1 MQPLEESRE
10 GKQSRE
16 TAWWWDLLQSLV
28 VAAVLA
34 VIIRAFL
41 FTPFY
46 IPSPSMEPTLYPGD
60 RIIVNRLAYR
70 LGDPQRGDV
79 VVFHY
84 PLDPSR
90 DYIKRVV
97 AVGGDTVEA
106 RNNVLYV
113 NGQPQPPEKYLPPGV
128 VYSDFGPVKVPPNNY
143 FMMGDNRNNSA
154 DSRVWGTL
162 DRRLVIGKAMFIF
175 WPLNRLGLIR

>member
-1 MQPLEESRE
+1 MEDCNKATVES
-10 GKQSRE
+10 KASP
-16 TAWWWDLLQSLV
+16 WWKEILQSLV
-28 VAAVLA
+28 IAAVLA
-34 VIIRAFL
+34 LIIRSFL

-70 LGDPQRGDV
+70 LGEPRRGDI
-79 VVFHY
+79 VVFRY
-84 PLDPSR
+84 PFDPGR
-90 DYIKRVV
+90 DLIKRVV

-106 RNNVLYV
+106 RDNVLYI
-113 NGQPQPPEKYLPPGV
+113 NGQPQPPAEYLPPGV
-128 VYSDFGPVKVPPNNY
+128 VYSDFGPVKVPPGSY

-162 DRRLVIGKAMFIF
+162 DGKLIIGKAFLVY
-175 WPLNRLGLIR
+175 WPINRIGFLK

>member
-1 MQPLEESRE
+1 MEESKKAAGE
-10 GKQSRE
+10 IKGS
-16 TAWWWDLLQSLV
+16 AWWRDLLQSLV
-28 VAAVLA
+28 IAAVLA
-34 VIIRAFL
+34 LIIRSFL

-70 LGDPQRGDV
+70 LGEPQRGDI
-79 VVFHY
+79 VVFRY

-90 DYIKRVV
+90 DYVKRVV

-106 RNNVLYV
+106 RDNVLYI
-113 NGQPQPPEKYLPPGV
+113 NGQPQPPASYLPPGV
-128 VYSDFGPVKVPPNNY
+128 VYSDFGPIKVPPNNY

-162 DRRLVIGKAMFIF
+162 DRKLIIGKAVLVY
-175 WPLNRLGLIR
+175 WPLNHIGLIK

>member
-1 MQPLEESRE
+1 MVGFTTVPGCCRRPGCNHSRLSLHTILYSFPLY
-10 GKQSRE
+10 G
-16 TAWWWDLLQSLV
+16 TNPL
-28 VAAVLA
+28 
-34 VIIRAFL
+34 
-41 FTPFY
+41 
-46 IPSPSMEPTLYPGD
+46 PGD

>member
-1 MQPLEESRE
+1 LEESKKAAGE
-10 GKQSRE
+10 IKGS
-16 TAWWWDLLQSLV
+16 AWWRDLLQSLV
-28 VAAVLA
+28 IAAVLA
-34 VIIRAFL
+34 LIIRSFL

-70 LGDPQRGDV
+70 LGEPQRGDV
-79 VVFHY
+79 VVFRY

-90 DYIKRVV
+90 DYVKRVV

-106 RNNVLYV
+106 RDNVLYI
-113 NGQPQPPEKYLPPGV
+113 NGQPQPPASYLPPGV
-128 VYSDFGPVKVPPNNY
+128 VYSDFGPIKVPPNNY

-162 DRRLVIGKAMFIF
+162 DRKLIIGKAVLVY
-175 WPLNRLGLIR
+175 WPLNHIGLIR

>member
-1 MQPLEESRE
+1 LEESKKAAGE
-10 GKQSRE
+10 IKGS
-16 TAWWWDLLQSLV
+16 AWWRDLLQSLV
-28 VAAVLA
+28 IAAVLA
-34 VIIRAFL
+34 LIIRSFL

-70 LGDPQRGDV
+70 LGEPQRGDV
-79 VVFHY
+79 VVFRY

-90 DYIKRVV
+90 DYVKRVV
-97 AVGGDTVEA
+97 AVGGDIVEA
-106 RNNVLYV
+106 RDNVLYI
-113 NGQPQPPEKYLPPGV
+113 NGQPQPPASYLPPGV
-128 VYSDFGPVKVPPNNY
+128 VYSDFGPIKVPPNNY

-162 DRRLVIGKAMFIF
+162 DRKLIIGKAVLVY
-175 WPLNRLGLIR
+175 WPLNHIGLIR

>member
-1 MQPLEESRE
+1 MEESKRAAGE
-10 GKQSRE
+10 IKGSV
-16 TAWWWDLLQSLV
+16 WWRDLLQSLV
-28 VAAVLA
+28 IAAVLA
-34 VIIRAFL
+34 LIIRSFL

-70 LGDPQRGDV
+70 LGEPQRGDV
-79 VVFHY
+79 VVFRY

-90 DYIKRVV
+90 DYVKRVV

-106 RNNVLYV
+106 RDNVLYI
-113 NGQPQPPEKYLPPGV
+113 NGQPQPPASYLPPGV
-128 VYSDFGPVKVPPNNY
+128 VYSDFGPIKVPPNNY

-162 DRRLVIGKAMFIF
+162 DRKLIIGKAVLVY
-175 WPLNRLGLIR
+175 WPLNHIGLIR

>member
-1 MQPLEESRE
+1 LEESKRAAGE
-10 GKQSRE
+10 IKGSV
-16 TAWWWDLLQSLV
+16 WWRDLLQSLV
-28 VAAVLA
+28 IAAVLA
-34 VIIRAFL
+34 LIIRSFL

-70 LGDPQRGDV
+70 LGEPQRGDV
-79 VVFHY
+79 VVFRY

-90 DYIKRVV
+90 DYVKRVV

-106 RNNVLYV
+106 RDNVLYI
-113 NGQPQPPEKYLPPGV
+113 NGQPQPPASYLPPGV
-128 VYSDFGPVKVPPNNY
+128 VYSDFGPIKVPPNNY

-162 DRRLVIGKAMFIF
+162 DRKLIIGKAVLVY
-175 WPLNRLGLIR
+175 WPLNHIGLIR

>member
-1 MQPLEESRE
+1 MEESKKAAE
-10 GKQSRE
+10 EIKGS
-16 TAWWWDLLQSLV
+16 AWWRDLLQSLV
-28 VAAVLA
+28 IAAVLA
-34 VIIRAFL
+34 LIIRSFL

-70 LGDPQRGDV
+70 LGEPQRGDV
-79 VVFHY
+79 VVFRY

-90 DYIKRVV
+90 DYVKRVV

-106 RNNVLYV
+106 RDNVLYI
-113 NGQPQPPEKYLPPGV
+113 NGQPQPPASYLPPGV
-128 VYSDFGPVKVPPNNY
+128 VYSDFGPIKVPPNNY

-162 DRRLVIGKAMFIF
+162 DRKLIIGKAVLVY
-175 WPLNRLGLIR
+175 WPLNHIGLIR

>member
-1 MQPLEESRE
+1 MEESKKAAE
-10 GKQSRE
+10 EIKGS
-16 TAWWWDLLQSLV
+16 AWWRDLLQSLV
-28 VAAVLA
+28 IAAVLA
-34 VIIRAFL
+34 LIIRSFL

-70 LGDPQRGDV
+70 LGEPQRGDI
-79 VVFHY
+79 VVFRY

-90 DYIKRVV
+90 DYVKRVV
-97 AVGGDTVEA
+97 AVGGDIVEV
-106 RNNVLYV
+106 RDNVLYI
-113 NGQPQPPEKYLPPGV
+113 NGQPQPPASYLPPGV
-128 VYSDFGPVKVPPNNY
+128 VYSDFGPIKVPPNNY

-162 DRRLVIGKAMFIF
+162 DRKLIIGKAVLVY
-175 WPLNRLGLIR
+175 WPLNHIGLIR

>member
-1 MQPLEESRE
+1 MEESK
-10 GKQSRE
+10 GS
-16 TAWWWDLLQSLV
+16 AWWDLLQSLV
-28 VAAVLA
+28 IAAVLA
-34 VIIRAFL
+34 LIIRSFL

-70 LGDPQRGDV
+70 LGEPQRGDV
-79 VVFHY
+79 VVFRY

-106 RNNVLYV
+106 RNNVLYI
-113 NGQPQPPEKYLPPGV
+113 NGQPQPMASYLPPGI
-128 VYSDFGPVKVPPNNY
+128 VYSDFGPIKVPPNSY
-143 FMMGDNRNNSA
+143 FMLGDNRNNSA

-162 DRRLVIGKAMFIF
+162 DRKLIIGKAVLVF
-175 WPLNRLGLIR
+175 WPLNHIGLIR

>member
-1 MQPLEESRE
+1 MAESNGTVVE
-10 GKQSRE
+10 SKGP
-16 TAWWWDLLQSLV
+16 AWWWDLLQSLII
-28 VAAVLA
+28 AAILA
-34 VIIRAFL
+34 LIIRGFL

-70 LGDPQRGDV
+70 LGEPRHGDV
-79 VVFHY
+79 VVFRY
-84 PLDPSR
+84 PLDPKR

-106 RNNVLYV
+106 RNNVLYI
-113 NGQPQPPEKYLPPGV
+113 NGQPQPRAGYLPPGI
-128 VYSDFGPVKVPPNNY
+128 VYEDFGPVTVAADNY

-162 DRRLVIGKAMFIF
+162 ERNYIIGKAVLKF
-175 WPLNRLGLIR
+175 WPLNHIGLIK

>member
-1 MQPLEESRE
+1 MQSLAESGEGRESRE
-10 GKQSRE
+10 
-16 TAWWWDLLQSLV
+16 TNWWWDLLQSLV

-34 VIIRAFL
+34 LIIRAFL
-41 FTPFY
+41 FTPFW

-90 DYIKRVV
+90 DYIKRVI

-113 NGQPQPPEKYLPPGV
+113 NGQPQPPASYLPPGV
-128 VYSDFGPVKVPPNNY
+128 VYSDFGPVKVPANNY

-162 DRRLVIGKAMFIF
+162 DRRLVIGKAMLIF

>member
-1 MQPLEESRE
+1 MEESKKAAGE
-10 GKQSRE
+10 IKGS
-16 TAWWWDLLQSLV
+16 AWWRDLLQSLV
-28 VAAVLA
+28 IAAVLA
-34 VIIRAFL
+34 LIIRSFL

-70 LGDPQRGDV
+70 LGEPQRGDV
-79 VVFHY
+79 VVFRY

-90 DYIKRVV
+90 DYVKRVV

-106 RNNVLYV
+106 RDNVLYI
-113 NGQPQPPEKYLPPGV
+113 NGQPQPPASYLPPGV
-128 VYSDFGPVKVPPNNY
+128 VYSDFGPIKVPPNNY

-162 DRRLVIGKAMFIF
+162 DRKLIIGKAVLVY
-175 WPLNRLGLIR
+175 WPLNHIGLIR

>member
-1 MQPLEESRE
+1 LEESKKAAGE
-10 GKQSRE
+10 IKGS
-16 TAWWWDLLQSLV
+16 AWWRDLLQSLV
-28 VAAVLA
+28 IAAVLA
-34 VIIRAFL
+34 LIIRSFL

-70 LGDPQRGDV
+70 LGEPQRGDI
-79 VVFHY
+79 VVFRY

-90 DYIKRVV
+90 DYVKRVV

-106 RNNVLYV
+106 RDNVLYI
-113 NGQPQPPEKYLPPGV
+113 NGQPQPPASYLPPGV
-128 VYSDFGPVKVPPNNY
+128 VYSDFGPIKVPPNNY

-162 DRRLVIGKAMFIF
+162 DRKLIIGKAVLVY
-175 WPLNRLGLIR
+175 WPLNHIGLIK

>member
-1 MQPLEESRE
+1 MEESKKAAE
-10 GKQSRE
+10 EIKGS
-16 TAWWWDLLQSLV
+16 AWWRDLLQSLV
-28 VAAVLA
+28 IAAVLA
-34 VIIRAFL
+34 LIIRSFL

-70 LGDPQRGDV
+70 LGEPQRGDI
-79 VVFHY
+79 VVFRY

-90 DYIKRVV
+90 DYVKRVV

-106 RNNVLYV
+106 RDNVLYI
-113 NGQPQPPEKYLPPGV
+113 NGQPQPPASYLPPGV
-128 VYSDFGPVKVPPNNY
+128 VYSDFGPIKVPPNNY

-162 DRRLVIGKAMFIF
+162 DRKLIIGKAVLVY
-175 WPLNRLGLIR
+175 WPLNHIGLIK